1 MGRNTEP
8 YNSNIHDNLLIDL
21 RIMVKG
27 NLARMYC
34 LYERSN
40 SNSFLLN
47 LMTTD
52 SMMVRYYVSTIRNGI
67 SLLKNN
73 RFFLAR
79 KHKRNFFVPLAP
91 VKNSFFCFSEASFL
105 YSCHGCRPRH
115 VSCNLGFLT
124 DFPK

>member
-91 VKNSFFCFSEASFL
+91 VKNSFFFVFQ
-105 YSCHGCRPRH
+105 RQ
-115 VSCNLGFLT
+115 VSSIRVMGVVLGMLVVT
-124 DFPK
+124 LVS